1 MRLTSLKI
9 SGFKSFAEAQ
19 SIPFRDGIVAIVGP
33 NGCGKSNTLDAI
45 RWVLGESA
53 ARQLRADDS
62 NDVLFNGSARRK
74 PVAMASVELVFDN
87 SSRTLQGPM
96 NALDSISVQRQHQRD
111 STSRYR
117 LNGKTVRR
125 RDVVDLFMGTGL
137 SPRSYA
143 LIEQGM
149 ISRILEAR
157 PQDMRLFL
165 EEIAG
170 VGQYRSR
177 RQETRSHMEH
187 TRSNLQQ
194 LELLCLQLDQ
204 ELVALSQQAQQARA
218 YQQLLD
224 QTRQWQRQL
233 WQLQWQAC
241 QQQSRQEQQRY
252 QQLLAQIAQAEQAL
266 TELQRAQTEAETQ
279 QESLQLRQQS
289 LQQLAHDSALAL
301 KEAQA
306 AWQAHDQQQAQLL
319 QERERLALEVDQL
332 HIRRQQVV
340 VQLDESRQSVD
351 VLTQQQASA
360 ADDVPAHEARVR
372 QARGEEHQY
381 SEQMRQLRQQA
392 SSLHQQ
398 LATLTQLQRQLEQQ
412 QTRQRQRLDSLHQ
425 QQQQLDRREQ
435 ALRQEQQALTETVL
449 PDLEGLQADEQ
460 ALQQQL
466 DAAAQALSASRVQL
480 HQCQQQLAAF
490 RGEHKA
496 LLQVQQ
502 QHLPSVRHE
511 VPDVLQQ
518 ATPVLQMVEVA
529 PEWRPAVEGLCHRAL
544 TGWQLTGFPPT
555 EQLLQALQAGR
566 AGSVAFCGWGQ
577 HKQTL
582 TTEDGQQVIC
592 WPMGLAALFPGL
604 RLLPSL
610 ADALSVVSGLQ
621 ASGGDEASLYLCRDG
636 WLVSAHGCEYL
647 LASDLAQQGM
657 LDRLQRCTELDEL
670 IAGHQ
675 QQVEQLQA
683 QTQEAQRQV
692 DQLQPSL
699 RHQQQA
705 LLQARQ
711 TLQAHQHA
719 LDKHQ
724 HADEQL
730 RQQQASFA
738 QQQQVLAEDLAAL
751 ETQLDDN
758 RQQRAGVQQQQ
769 QRLQAQ
775 IQACQPLLDAATL
788 AHSQALKALTQAQQ
802 ARAALDKAHGAAVQQ
817 HQLLLQQQGHLQ
829 ESQAQLTQRQ
839 QHWQQRWEAH
849 QQQPLTD
856 LEPLQAQV
864 EQHRQSLTSLSD
876 SLQQARAQKQ
886 ALAQALTQQRQVLA
900 QLQEQRAASQ
910 SQLAT
915 WSQRESQLR
924 SQQQDEGWQE
934 LDSAPVPAAMP
945 DGKQL
950 EKQLRQAM
958 SQLRSFGGVNMIA
971 ADLYQEKAE
980 QRALLAQQITDLND
994 SLAHLNSAIT
1004 TMDDE
1009 SRERLTEAFTQA
1021 ASHFETFFARM
1032 FNGGE
1037 ARLSWEGASS
1047 DILDD
1052 GLLIMARPP
1061 GKRIS
1066 SIHLLSGGEKTLTAI
1081 AFIFSLFR
1089 MRPSPFCFLDEIDA
1103 PLDDANVG
1111 RLCALLQELSDQV
1124 QFILIT
1130 HNKKT
1135 MTIADQ
1141 LVGVTMNEPGVSRIV
1156 SVDVAQA
1163 LQWADKGEAE

>member
-62 NDVLFNGSARRK
+62 NDVLFNGSVRRK

-87 SSRTLQGPM
+87 SSRSLQGPM

-111 STSRYR
+111 SASRYR

-204 ELVALSQQAQQARA
+204 ELVALSEQAQQARA

-224 QTRQWQRQL
+224 QTRQWQRHL

-252 QQLLAQIAQAEQAL
+252 QQLLVQIAQAEQAL
-266 TELQRAQTEAETQ
+266 TDLQNAQTEAEAQ
-279 QESLQLRQQS
+279 QDSLLVRQQS
-289 LQQLAHDSALAL
+289 LQQLAHDSELAL
-301 KEAQA
+301 REAQA

-319 QERERLALEVDQL
+319 QERERLTLEAEQL
-332 HIRRQQVV
+332 HARQQQL
-340 VQLDESRQSVD
+340 VQQMDESRQKVD
-351 VLTQQQASA
+351 LLEQQQASA
-360 ADDVPAHEARVR
+360 ADDVPAHEERVR
-372 QARGEEHQY
+372 QARSEEYQY

-392 SSLHQQ
+392 NSVQQQ
-398 LATLTQLQRQLEQQ
+398 LATLNQLQSQLEHQQ
-412 QTRQRQRLDSLHQ
+412 DRQRQRLDSLHQ
-425 QQQQLDRREQ
+425 QQEQLDRREQ
-435 ALRQEQQALTETVL
+435 ALRQEKQALVQAEIVL
-449 PDLEGLQADEQ
+449 PDLEALQVQERAQ
-460 ALQQQL
+460 QQQL
-466 DAAAQALSASRVQL
+466 DAAEQVLSASRAQL

-496 LLQVQQ
+496 LIQVQQ
-502 QHLPSVRHE
+502 QHLPSIRH
-511 VPDVLQQ
+511 DVSHLLQQ
-518 ATPVLQMVEVA
+518 ATPVVQMLEVA
-529 PEWRPAVEGLCHRAL
+529 PEWRAVVEGLCHRAL
-544 TGWQLTGFPPT
+544 TGWQLPDLP
-555 EQLLQALQAGR
+555 QAAALLQAG
-566 AGSVAFCGWGQ
+566 GGGTMTFCSWDP
-577 HKQTL
+577 HSQTL
-582 TTEDGQQVIC
+582 RSEDGQQVIR

-604 RLLPSL
+604 RLLPTL
-610 ADALSVVSGLQ
+610 ADALSVVREML
-621 ASGGDEASLYLCRDG
+621 ASEDAKGGLYLCQDG
-636 WLVSAHGCEYL
+636 WLVTPHGCEYL
-647 LASDLAQQGM
+647 LSGDLAQQGV

-670 IAGHQ
+670 IARHQ
-675 QQVEQLQA
+675 QQAEQLQR
-683 QTQEAQRQV
+683 QTQDAQRQV
-692 DQLQPSL
+692 DQLQLGL
-699 RHQQQA
+699 RDQQKA
-705 LLQARQ
+705 LVQARQ
-711 TLQAHQHA
+711 ALQSHQHA

-730 RQQQASFA
+730 RQQQASFVH
-738 QQQQVLAEDLAAL
+738 QQQALAQDLSVI
-751 ETQLDDN
+751 ETQLHDN
-758 RQQRAGVQQQQ
+758 RQEYAGVQEQHLA
-769 QRLQAQ
+769 LQAQ
-775 IQACQPLLDAATL
+775 MNACQPLLDAATL
-788 AHSQALKALTQAQQ
+788 AHSQALKALTQSQQ
-802 ARAALDKAHGAAVQQ
+802 AKGVLDKAYGTAIQQ

-839 QHWQQRWEAH
+839 QHWQQRWEDH

-856 LEPLQAQV
+856 LEPLQVQV
-864 EQHRQSLTSLSD
+864 EQHRESLSSLSD

-886 ALAQALTQQRQVLA
+886 ALAQALTQQRQVVA
-900 QLQEQRAASQ
+900 QLQEQRSASQ

-924 SQQQDEGWQE
+924 TQQQDEGW
-934 LDSAPVPAAMP
+934 LDLDKEPLPDSLP

-958 SQLRSFGGVNMIA
+958 TQLRSFGGVNMIA
-971 ADLYQEKAE
+971 ADLYQEKAD
-980 QRALLAQQITDLND
+980 QRTLLSQQIADLND
-994 SLAHLNSAIT
+994 SLAHLSSAIA

-1009 SRERLTEAFTQA
+1009 SRERLNQAFTQA
-1021 ASHFETFFARM
+1021 ASHFEVFFARM

-1037 ARLSWEGASS
+1037 ARLSWEGASN
-1047 DILDD
+1047 DILED